1 MTPFFASSKSKIT
14 KNFPGSFGI
23 KIGMFKV
30 FEERLTLICCQ
41 QKKKRLVK
49 AASLKFHGVEII

>member
-1 MTPFFASSKSKIT
+1 
-14 KNFPGSFGI
+14 
-23 KIGMFKV
+23 MFKV